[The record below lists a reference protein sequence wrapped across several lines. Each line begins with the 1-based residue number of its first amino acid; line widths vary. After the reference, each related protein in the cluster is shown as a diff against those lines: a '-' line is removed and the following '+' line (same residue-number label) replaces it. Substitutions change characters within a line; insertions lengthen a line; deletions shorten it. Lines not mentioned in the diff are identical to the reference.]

1 MKNPMTLSYTAVQ
14 GTYWMYF
21 SVIIA
26 FSSVF
31 LLSKGYTNSEIGVIL
46 AVSNILS
53 VIIQPILADIIDRSQ
68 KVSLSLVARLV
79 SGVLIVGTLSLVFF
93 ETRSFPLSSVF
104 VLLCTLHIS
113 IQPMINAMAFH
124 YRNGNEPLNF
134 GVARSGGSIAFSFIS
149 AMLGFLVVSFG
160 TTAIPVTGVAI
171 LLLLLSALITTER
184 LHHITSS
191 SQGLEF
197 ITFKPGQEASSITLI
212 SFIRRNGYFVVF
224 SISVM
229 LIFFQNA
236 IINNYMIQI
245 IAAVGGRSD
254 QMGRLLSFMA
264 LLELPGLFFFRR
276 IRFYFSCQTM
286 LKISAVT
293 FIGKVLFTYL
303 ATSVGFIYIAFLF
316 QLISFPFFLSA
327 SVHLVDEVMEKGEA
341 VKGQSML
348 TGMMTL
354 SAVFGSLIGGVV
366 LDVSGP
372 SILLFYSTIV
382 TVIGALILFLFVDK
396 VKVKNQIIDF

>member
-1 MKNPMTLSYTAVQ
+1 MVFFEIKS
-14 GTYWMYF
+14 
-21 SVIIA
+21 
-26 FSSVF
+26 F
-31 LLSKGYTNSEIGVIL
+31 LLSI
-46 AVSNILS
+46 
-53 VIIQPILADIIDRSQ
+53 
-68 KVSLSLVARLV
+68 
-79 SGVLIVGTLSLVFF
+79 
-93 ETRSFPLSSVF
+93 VF

-149 AMLGFLVVSFG
+149 ALLGFLVVIFG
-160 TTAIPVTGVAI
+160 VVAIPVTGVAI
-171 LLLLLSALITTER
+171 LMLLILALTTTER
-184 LHHITSS
+184 LHQSTSS

-197 ITFKPGQEASSITLI
+197 VTFKPGLEASSITLI

-224 SISVM
+224 SFSLM
-229 LIFFQNA
+229 LIFFQNSV
-236 IINNYMIQI
+236 INNYLIQI

-276 IRFYFSCQTM
+276 IRFYLSCQTM
-286 LKISAVT
+286 LKISAVA

-303 ATSVGFIYIAFLF
+303 ANSVGFIYIAFLF
-316 QLISFPFFLSA
+316 QLVSLPFFLSA

-354 SAVFGSLIGGVV
+354 SAFFASLIGGVV
-366 LDVSGP
+366 LDISGP

-382 TVIGALILFLFVDK
+382 TVIGALILIVFVDK
-396 VKVKNQIIDF
+396 VKAKNIQV

>member
-1 MKNPMTLSYTAVQ
+1 MTLSYTAVQ

-53 VIIQPILADIIDRSQ
+53 VIMQPILADIIDRSQ
-68 KVSLSLVARLV
+68 KISLSLVARLV
-79 SGVLIVGTLSLVFF
+79 SGVLIVGTLSLLFF
-93 ETRSFPLSSVF
+93 EMRSLALSVVF

-134 GVARSGGSIAFSFIS
+134 GVARSGGSIAFSMIS
-149 AMLGFLVVSFG
+149 ALLGYLAVRFG
-160 TTAIPVTGVAI
+160 AVAIPATGVAI
-171 LLLLLSALITTER
+171 LILLLAALITTER
-184 LHHITSS
+184 LHNGMSS
-191 SQGLEF
+191 ARDLDS
-197 ITFKPGQEASSITLI
+197 ITFKPGLEASSITLM
-212 SFIRRNGYFVVF
+212 SFIRRNGYFVIF

-286 LKISAVT
+286 LKISAFAFV
-293 FIGKVLFTYL
+293 GKVFFTYL

-382 TVIGALILFLFVDK
+382 TVIGVVILMLSVDRVKSKK
-396 VKVKNQIIDF
+396 V

>member
-1 MKNPMTLSYTAVQ
+1 MTLSYTAVQ

-31 LLSKGYTNSEIGVIL
+31 LLSKGYTNSEIGLIL

-53 VIIQPILADIIDRSQ
+53 VIIQLVLADIIDRSQ

-79 SGVLIVGTLSLVFF
+79 SGVLIAGTLSLVFF
-93 ETRSFPLSSVF
+93 QAKSFTLSIIF

-124 YRNGNEPLNF
+124 YRNGNEPLDF

-149 AMLGFLVVSFG
+149 ALLGFLVVTFG

-171 LLLLLSALITTER
+171 LLLMISALIATER
-184 LHHITSS
+184 LHQSTSS

-197 ITFKPGQEASSITLI
+197 VTFKPGQEASAITLV
-212 SFIRRNGYFVVF
+212 SFIRQNGYFVVF
-224 SISVM
+224 SIGVL
-229 LIFFQNA
+229 LIFFQNS
-236 IINNYMIQI
+236 IINNYLIQI

-276 IRFYFSCQTM
+276 IRFYLSCQTM
-286 LKISAVT
+286 LKISAVA

-303 ATSVGFIYIAFLF
+303 ATSVGLIYIAFLF
-316 QLISFPFFLSA
+316 QLISLPFFLSA

-341 VKGQSML
+341 VKGQSLL

-372 SILLFYSTIV
+372 STLLFYSTIV
-382 TVIGALILFLFVDK
+382 TVIGALILIMFVDK
-396 VKVKNQIIDF
+396 VKKKIIDF

>member
-31 LLSKGYTNSEIGVIL
+31 LLSKGYTNSEIGVVL

-53 VIIQPILADIIDRSQ
+53 VIIQPILADVIDRSQ
-68 KVSLSLVARLV
+68 KVSLSSVARLV

-93 ETRSFPLSSVF
+93 ETKSFLLSTVF

-149 AMLGFLVVSFG
+149 ALLGFLVVVFG
-160 TTAIPVTGVAI
+160 TTAIPVAGVAI
-171 LLLLLSALITTER
+171 LILLILALTTTER
-184 LHHITSS
+184 LHQSMSS
-191 SQGLEF
+191 FKGLES
-197 ITFKPGQEASSITLI
+197 ITFKPGLEASSITLI

-229 LIFFQNA
+229 LIFFQNSV
-236 IINNYMIQI
+236 INNYMIQI

-286 LKISAVT
+286 LKISAVA
-293 FIGKVLFTYL
+293 FVGKVLFTYL

-327 SVHLVDEVMEKGEA
+327 SVHLVDEVMERGEA

-396 VKVKNQIIDF
+396 VKVKKVK

>member
-1 MKNPMTLSYTAVQ
+1 MTLSYTAVQ

-53 VIIQPILADIIDRSQ
+53 VIMQPILADIIDRSQ
-68 KVSLSLVARLV
+68 KISLSLVARLV
-79 SGVLIVGTLSLVFF
+79 SGVLIVGTLSLLFF
-93 ETRSFPLSSVF
+93 EMRSLALSVVF

-124 YRNGNEPLNF
+124 YQNGNEPLNF
-134 GVARSGGSIAFSFIS
+134 GVARSGGSIAFSMIS
-149 AMLGFLVVSFG
+149 ALLGYLAVRYG
-160 TTAIPVTGVAI
+160 TVAIPATGVAI
-171 LLLLLSALITTER
+171 LILLLAALITTER
-184 LHHITSS
+184 LHHSMSS
-191 SQGLEF
+191 ARDLDA
-197 ITFKPGQEASSITLI
+197 ITFKPGLEASSITLM
-212 SFIRRNGYFVVF
+212 SFIRRNGFFVIF

-229 LIFFQNA
+229 LIFFQNSA
-236 IINNYMIQI
+236 INNYLIQI
-245 IAAVGGRSD
+245 LAAVGGRSD

-286 LKISAVT
+286 LKISAFAFV
-293 FIGKVLFTYL
+293 GKVLLTYL

-354 SAVFGSLIGGVV
+354 SAVFASLIGGVI
-366 LDVSGP
+366 LDISGP
-372 SILLFYSTIV
+372 SVLLFYSTIV
-382 TVIGALILFLFVDK
+382 TVIGVVILMLSVDRVKSTKAL
-396 VKVKNQIIDF
+396 

>member
-1 MKNPMTLSYTAVQ
+1 MTISYTAVQ

-93 ETRSFPLSSVF
+93 ETRSFSLSTVF

-124 YRNGNEPLNF
+124 YRNGSEPLNF

-149 AMLGFLVVSFG
+149 ALLGFLVVTFG

-184 LHHITSS
+184 LHHSTSS
-191 SQGLEF
+191 SQGLEY
-197 ITFKPGQEASSITLI
+197 ITFKPGQEAASISLI
-212 SFIRRNGYFVVF
+212 SFIRRNVYFVVF

-286 LKISAVT
+286 LKISAVA

-354 SAVFGSLIGGVV
+354 SAVFGSLIGGLV
-366 LDVSGP
+366 LDISGP